1 MKTLF
6 STLLLIIL
14 CIPTILFANDSSYEL
29 GLSWLKKGNSIEAVK
44 HFEKA
49 LQEAPNSIEIKKAL
63 AETYFENKTYFKALP
78 IFEELVKI
86 SPKSVTYNSC
96 LAYMYSFSN
105 QKGKSNQ
112 YAEAA
117 LKLKPTDSKII
128 IQLAQ
133 TFYQI
138 KHYPKAIELFS
149 NLPIN
154 EQNNGVHLSLAK
166 CYRQLQNFRL
176 AGVYYKKCTEF
187 DPTNAAYQYELANS
201 LYDNNQM
208 IEAIKEYK
216 VAIDK
221 GYLLEYC

>member
-1 MKTLF
+1 
-6 STLLLIIL
+6 
-14 CIPTILFANDSSYEL
+14 
-29 GLSWLKKGNSIEAVK
+29 
-44 HFEKA
+44 
-49 LQEAPNSIEIKKAL
+49 
-63 AETYFENKTYFKALP
+63 
-78 IFEELVKI
+78 
-86 SPKSVTYNSC
+86 
-96 LAYMYSFSN
+96 MYSFSN

-154 EQNNGVHLSLAK
+154 EQNNSVNLSLAK

-187 DPTNAAYQYELANS
+187 DPTKFCIS
-201 LYDNNQM
+201 
-208 IEAIKEYK
+208 I
-216 VAIDK
+216 
-221 GYLLEYC
+221 